1 MTTSEDNSQK
11 KGRPTPKRKDAQAST
26 KVSSLAPA
34 STKAEKARAR
44 EAARASR
51 ISQRA
56 AYLRGDE
63 SALPARDRGPEKK
76 FVRNY
81 IDSRRSI
88 GEFFLPIIGFV
99 LVLSLIPI
107 GAFAIAGILI
117 MYGVLLFSVIDGF
130 FLSRKIKTE
139 VTKRFPGKSTKGLGL
154 YGWLRSTQMRR
165 MRAPKPQIQRGD
177 KVN

>member
-1 MTTSEDNSQK
+1 MTTPEDNSQK

-26 KVSSLAPA
+26 KFSSLAPA
-34 STKAEKARAR
+34 STKAEKSRAK

-63 SALPARDRGPEKK
+63 SALPARDRGAEKK
-76 FVRNY
+76 FVRNL

-88 GEFFLPIIGFV
+88 GEYFLPVIGFV
-99 LVLSLIPI
+99 LILSLIPI
-107 GAFAIAGILI
+107 GAFAVAGIVI
-117 MYGVLLFSVIDGF
+117 MYSVLLFSVVDGF
-130 FLSRKIKTE
+130 FLSRKIKSE
-139 VTKRFPGKSTKGLGL
+139 VAQRFPKQSAKGLGL

-165 MRAPKPQIQRGD
+165 MRAPKPQAKPGD
-177 KVN
+177 KVI

>member
-1 MTTSEDNSQK
+1 MTTSENNSQK
-11 KGRPTPKRKDAQAST
+11 KGRPTPKRKEAQAST

-34 STKAEKARAR
+34 STKAEKARAK

-51 ISQRA
+51 IAQRA

-107 GAFAIAGILI
+107 GAFAVAGIVI

-130 FLSRKIKTE
+130 FLSRKIKAE
-139 VTKRFPGKSTKGLGL
+139 VTQRYPDKSTKGLGL

-165 MRAPKPQIQRGD
+165 MRAPKPQIKRGD